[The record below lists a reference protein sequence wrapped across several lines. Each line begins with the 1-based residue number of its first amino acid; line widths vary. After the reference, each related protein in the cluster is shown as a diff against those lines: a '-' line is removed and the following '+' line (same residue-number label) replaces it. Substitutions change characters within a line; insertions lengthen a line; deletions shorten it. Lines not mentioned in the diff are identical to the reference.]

1 MDSVPGAA
9 TFQTSGA
16 AYDLFMGRYSRPL
29 AAVFAD
35 SVGIAKGGSAL
46 DVGCGPGALTQVLV
60 DRLVRPGGTV
70 TACVWDFGRGM
81 QMLRLLKLRF
91 VTADSLHGERIS

>member
-1 MDSVPGAA
+1 MDPVPGAA

-35 SVGIAKGGSAL
+35 SVGIAKGDRRSTS
-46 DVGCGPGALTQVLV
+46 GADQV
-60 DRLVRPGGTV
+60 R
-70 TACVWDFGRGM
+70 
-81 QMLRLLKLRF
+81 
-91 VTADSLHGERIS
+91 